1 MWLISTLRALH
12 SSDSGSEKHEARQL
26 KMKSL
31 LYKYTPPS
39 QKKRV
44 MHACITSKISLTY
57 CVHRSMHIL
66 RFSLETLTKTKHCYV
81 FISLLLVN
89 CYSANN
95 AAFTLLVRLQQQ
107 IGDKKSPAAAWLPE
121 MTDEVRLP
129 LNTYRGTCSVLTSC
143 ISLVW
148 KLPHVWTQSRGLCG
162 ALECS
167 STPCCPPP
175 YTSWTT

>member
-107 IGDKKSPAAAWLPE
+107 IGDKKSPAAA
-121 MTDEVRLP
+121 
-129 LNTYRGTCSVLTSC
+129 
-143 ISLVW
+143 
-148 KLPHVWTQSRGLCG
+148 
-162 ALECS
+162 
-167 STPCCPPP
+167 
-175 YTSWTT
+175 